1 MLKEYVNIKHLEE
14 LEDEKGYTF
23 PEQVWE
29 DAYDNLRAVLNPE
42 VLFSTEG
49 VISQFNPA
57 NDEQMTTWA
66 TLWWYNGLV
75 VYAEPHGMDK
85 YGQTTRYYNRTT
97 RFQVIDADRS
107 K

>member
-85 YGQTTRYYNRTT
+85 HGQTTRYYNRAT